1 MPARLVAPA
10 IVLALASSGAA
21 QTPAPAKPT
30 RPSALTVSGG
40 VGGLYPGAVRVLR
53 LKVRNSRGFPI
64 RVVSLKVAVRNGSPT
79 CSRSQLRV
87 ARLRRS
93 FVVRARRTR
102 RVPLRV
108 TMLRSAPD
116 GCKGAVFPLRF
127 KAAGRRA

>member
-10 IVLALASSGAA
+10 IVLALAASGAA
-21 QTPAPAKPT
+21 QTSAPAKPA
-30 RPSALTVSGG
+30 RPPALTVWGG
-40 VGGLYPGAVRVLR
+40 ADGLYPGAVRRLR

-64 RVVSLKVAVRNGSPT
+64 RVVSLKVAVRNGSPG
-79 CSRSQLRV
+79 CPRSQLRL

-102 RVPLRV
+102 RVVLRV

-127 KAAGRRA
+127 KVEGRRA